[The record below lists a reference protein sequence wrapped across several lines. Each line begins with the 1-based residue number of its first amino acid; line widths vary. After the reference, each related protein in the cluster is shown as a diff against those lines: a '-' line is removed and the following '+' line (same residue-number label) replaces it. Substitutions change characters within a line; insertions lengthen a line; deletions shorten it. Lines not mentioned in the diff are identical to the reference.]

1 LPKRNIGKIGPDA
14 TLGSLRAKASAG
26 NAGVLPELADKRLC
40 YFRGLGHTALM
51 NVSLTKELEKVVE
64 DKVRSGFYNNASEVV
79 CDALR
84 RAFTEIPALDLEQD
98 TPELAAL
105 IRQGQRGRYVL
116 HKRGDVRKMLARV
129 HSRLGR

>member
-1 LPKRNIGKIGPDA
+1 
-14 TLGSLRAKASAG
+14 
-26 NAGVLPELADKRLC
+26 
-40 YFRGLGHTALM
+40 M